1 VPADDRRSFDFK
13 RFSIVLHF
21 VQKPGEYVR
30 NSVDGNELNPFDS
43 FSEDMLAYEYASGR
57 SSRADSK
64 PAIESEIVPL
74 KAGQETVKLSMRE
87 AIEFEAEGERKTLP
101 LPPRL
106 EDEYGAR
113 WLRRLAVKA
122 SRTIFPSDYA
132 ICHLAFVDP
141 PEPGP
146 DDFLDEYD
154 VVVLSKLWQGGEH
167 SNVADNVFVHQER
180 GGQESPVGAFAKDIF
195 RHQGR
200 AGLDVRIGTVQLI
213 TDSTSSDVDW
223 NEIWKAVEEYVKP
236 AGEDELDETLKKRV
250 IALGGI
256 VAGVLDFE
264 EIDPTEL
271 ADVFGPHKRDTTS
284 LIGIHKG
291 TLLYV
296 VDSDRSYDVV
306 AESIGVS
313 PYLLLPQA
321 VLLHNEALLDC
332 AAKRA
337 KNLDECAAKRAK
349 GMERENDP
357 AALENCFTSMRKD
370 LSLQE
375 PNVFHYPRERWLF
388 DEGERT
394 RGLSARRMRLAE
406 EALEI
411 EKRWNVAVEKRNV
424 AAATQNEAAAKRL
437 DRRFKILAGLFGILS
452 LAELLSWTN
461 QAFHVRRLFWAWVE
475 LGALVLAGLVVGFI
489 YWKSLREPE
498 EAQSESG

>member
-1 VPADDRRSFDFK
+1 VPADDTEISASFDFK
-13 RFSIVLHF
+13 RFGIVLHF
-21 VQKPGEYVR
+21 VQKPGEYKKSSVR
-30 NSVDGNELNPFDS
+30 GNELNPFDS
-43 FSEDMLAYEYASGR
+43 FSEDMLAYQYASGR
-57 SSRADSK
+57 GSWADSNHS
-64 PAIESEIVPL
+64 IESEIV
-74 KAGQETVKLSMRE
+74 KVGQETVKLSMPE
-87 AIEFEAEGERKTLP
+87 AIEYEAEGKKETLN

-106 EDEYGAR
+106 KDEYGAPR
-113 WLRRLAVKA
+113 LRRLAVKA
-122 SRTIFPSDYA
+122 SRTIFPSGYA
-132 ICHLAFVDP
+132 ICHLALVDP

-195 RHQGR
+195 GHKGR
-200 AGLDVRIGTVQLI
+200 AGLEVRIGTVQLI

-223 NEIWKAVEEYVKP
+223 NEIWKAVEEYVNP
-236 AGEDELDETLKKRV
+236 AGEDQLDETLKKRV

-332 AAKRA
+332 AAERA
-337 KNLDECAAKRAK
+337 KDLEEPAAKRAK
-349 GMERENDP
+349 GTKRENDP
-357 AALENCFTSMRKD
+357 VVLENCFTSMRGD
-370 LSLQE
+370 LRLQE
-375 PNVFHYPRERWLF
+375 PNIFHYPREQWLF
-388 DEGERT
+388 DQGERT
-394 RGLSARRMRLAE
+394 RGLSARRMRVAE

-411 EKRWNVAVEKRNV
+411 EKRWNVAVETRRSALERPIKIVV
-424 AAATQNEAAAKRL
+424 AL
-437 DRRFKILAGLFGILS
+437 LS
-452 LAELLSWTN
+452 VGALAELLSWMN
-461 QAFHVRRLFWAWVE
+461 QAFRLDGRVWAVGEAIFLFGVFVFAAILLFRMYWTVDELLRAIRR
-475 LGALVLAGLVVGFI
+475 
-489 YWKSLREPE
+489 RT
-498 EAQSESG
+498 

>member
-1 VPADDRRSFDFK
+1 VA
-13 RFSIVLHF
+13 
-21 VQKPGEYVR
+21 
-30 NSVDGNELNPFDS
+30 GNEPNPFDS
-43 FSEDMLAYEYASGR
+43 FSEDMLSYQYVSGHGSWEDAR
-57 SSRADSK
+57 PS
-64 PAIESEIVPL
+64 IESKIVPL
-74 KAGQETVKLSMRE
+74 NPWQETVKLNVPE
-87 AIEFEAEGERKTLP
+87 AIEFEAEGARKTLH

-106 EDEYGAR
+106 EDEAGER
-113 WLRRLAVKA
+113 RLRRVAVKA
-122 SRTIFPSDYA
+122 SRTEFTSDYS
-132 ICHLAFVDP
+132 ICHLVFVNP
-141 PEPGP
+141 PEPGE

-154 VVVLSKLWQGGEH
+154 VVALSKLWQGGEH
-167 SNVADNVFVHQER
+167 SNVADDIFVHQAQGEQPPPVRVFAEEIFGRLEGER
-180 GGQESPVGAFAKDIF
+180 SK
-195 RHQGR
+195 
-200 AGLDVRIGTVQLI
+200 VRVGTVQLI

-236 AGEDELDETLKKRV
+236 AGEDQLDETLKKRV
-250 IALGGI
+250 TALGGI

-306 AESIGVS
+306 AKSIGVS

-321 VLLHNEALLDC
+321 VLLHNEAVLDC

-337 KNLDECAAKRAK
+337 KDLDECAAKRAK
-349 GMERENDP
+349 GMETENDP

-394 RGLSARRMRLAE
+394 RGLSARRMTLAE

-411 EKRWNVAVEKRNV
+411 EKRWNVAVEERNV
-424 AAATQNEAAAKRL
+424 ATAERNEAAAKRL

-475 LGALVLAGLVVGFI
+475 LGALVLAGLVIGFV